1 MHRIDWIET
10 GPQTP
15 GPDIPLSP
23 EPEKLELMLAR
34 LGKLLGAENVGS
46 PELLDTH
53 RPDAF
58 RVKRFELKERNR
70 KRRKPQSAISSQQS
84 ANSEQQTANP
94 KSLLGFRVFRPPLR
108 ALVQAEGG
116 CPREISAWNK
126 SKSVHGKVVRVA
138 GPWRTS
144 GEWWRADQWARDE
157 WDVAIERRRQGQ
169 EAGAGTTKNAQ
180 QVLYRVY
187 RELSSGAW
195 FVEGV
200 YD

>member
-1 MHRIDWIET
+1 M
-10 GPQTP
+10 
-15 GPDIPLSP
+15 
-23 EPEKLELMLAR
+23 
-34 LGKLLGAENVGS
+34 
-46 PELLDTH
+46 
-53 RPDAF
+53 
-58 RVKRFELKERNR
+58 
-70 KRRKPQSAISSQQS
+70 
-84 ANSEQQTANP
+84 
-94 KSLLGFRVFRPPLR
+94 FRPPLR
-108 ALVQAEGG
+108 ALVQVEGG

-157 WDVAIERRRQGQ
+157 WDVAIQSSGQ
-169 EAGAGTTKNAQ
+169 WAGGSEQTADSRPR

-187 RELSSGAW
+187 RELKSGAW